1 MTTVRPL
8 SALHPVITEMATAAQ
23 KAQTAVVRHA
33 TVELGRE
40 VSRLGRRYT
49 LRGRGGKQVPL
60 DAATD
65 VKIFGQEPVGRVR
78 GIPEGFWHIVHYGSG
93 KHLIT
98 TNRGRN
104 GQGRVTRSGRTVSR
118 IFTLGQIRRRFGEA
132 ESLGALA
139 PIRTP
144 YGPRQFAVH
153 LGHGTIGRPWDAA
166 MMVAPRIVGDALQ
179 EEQTRQ
185 LTAAFLGRL

>member
-78 GIPEGFWHIVHYGSG
+78 GVPGGFWHIVHYGSDP
-93 KHLIT
+93 HFIS
-98 TNRGRN
+98 RE
-104 GQGRVTRSGRTVSR
+104 VTRSGRRQS
-118 IFTLGQIRRRFGEA
+118 IRRSVTVGFGKKKG
-132 ESLGALA
+132 SLGALA

-144 YGPRQFAVH
+144 YGPRQFAFH
-153 LGHGTIGRPWDAA
+153 PGHGTIGRPWDAA